1 MAYLHEAPSWRRRR
15 RRRHQIT
22 LVLVLLLLLG
32 AGVVAAGYYTGR
44 LGSPDEPAA
53 VRPRAACPT
62 ASARPSTRPPR
73 RTPAPPPPSKVRVN
87 VYNTTTIDG
96 LAARVATT
104 LRQRAF
110 VVRTVSNDP
119 KRSKPTGTAVV
130 RYGTRGTAAARVVA
144 AQVPKATLQHDRRR
158 SATVD
163 LVIGKGFRAL
173 APVTRPSAS
182 PRPSACG

>member
-44 LGSPDEPAA
+44 LGSPDAPAA

-62 ASARPSTRPPR
+62 ASAPTRSPR
-73 RTPAPPPPSKVRVN
+73 RTPAPLPPSKVRVN
-87 VYNTTTIDG
+87 VYNTTTTNG
-96 LAARVATT
+96 LAARVAAA

-119 KRSKPTGTAVV
+119 KHSKPAGTAVV

-144 AQVPKATLQHDRRR
+144 AQVAKSTLQHDRRR

-163 LVIGKGFRAL
+163 LVIGKGFREL
-173 APVTRPSAS
+173 APVPRPSAS
-182 PRPSACG
+182 PRPTACG